1 MAKQKKLTGHGAPV
15 IKEGTKVKGIII
27 SKYSNGV
34 ILSCENGAFDG
45 VIMPKEAREL
55 EKGGLDLSIGTT
67 LEVEIMSTDVMH
79 EE

>member
-1 MAKQKKLTGHGAPV
+1 MDKEYIFIYILTIYILMAKPKKLTGHGAPV
-15 IKEGTKVKGIII
+15 IKEGTKVRGTVI

-55 EKGGLDLSIGTT
+55 EKGGLDLS
-67 LEVEIMSTDVMH
+67 L
-79 EE
+79 